1 MTKARTDITGSV
13 RDADEII
20 KDYKDDLFSGNL
32 AKNGLIYTAT
42 SK

>member
-20 KDYKDDLFSGNL
+20 KEYKDDLFSGKL
-32 AKNGLIYTAT
+32 AKMDLLYTAT

>member
-20 KDYKDDLFSGNL
+20 KDDLFSGKL
-32 AKNGLIYTAT
+32 AKMDLLYTAT